1 MDQELKNQCGIPL
14 WISNSIFCCLYW
26 IIMSIECS
34 PPFYELW
41 CLPVLSVPLF
51 ITTTNDDGHYQ
62 NRIEN
67 GMKHF
72 RVTLILGHVILKDQK
87 WHETLLSYFNTRSCN
102 VQKWMDNIMYFSE
115 LKRFGDEFLVESK
128 FVLGFKNLLIDV
140 KFVNR
145 FSADAQEM
153 YCLTKRQLISEW
165 LTFSNLHN
173 SYLYL
178 VMLLY
183 LDYQTTWMKRLKNF
197 ACYIP

>member
-1 MDQELKNQCGIPL
+1 LDQELKNQCGIPL

-72 RVTLILGHVILKDQK
+72 RVTLILGHVILKQRLDII
-87 WHETLLSYFNTRSCN
+87 L
-102 VQKWMDNIMYFSE
+102 
-115 LKRFGDEFLVESK
+115 FLVWKGLVIPLLTSLSLYWLC
-128 FVLGFKNLLIDV
+128 VLKIF
-140 KFVNR
+140 
-145 FSADAQEM
+145 
-153 YCLTKRQLISEW
+153 W
-165 LTFSNLHN
+165 LTWNMSIGFQLTP
-173 SYLYL
+173 Y
-178 VMLLY
+178 
-183 LDYQTTWMKRLKNF
+183 
-197 ACYIP
+197 

>member
-72 RVTLILGHVILKDQK
+72 RVTLILGHVTFKNGWIISCIFQSWKGLVMNF
-87 WHETLLSYFNTRSCN
+87 LLSLSLYW
-102 VQKWMDNIMYFSE
+102 V
-115 LKRFGDEFLVESK
+115 LKIF
-128 FVLGFKNLLIDV
+128 
-140 KFVNR
+140 
-145 FSADAQEM
+145 
-153 YCLTKRQLISEW
+153 W
-165 LTFSNLHN
+165 LTWNL
-173 SYLYL
+173 STGFQLTPKRCIA
-178 VMLLY
+178 LL
-183 LDYQTTWMKRLKNF
+183 NVS
-197 ACYIP
+197 